1 MTKVSV
7 RRLVRI
13 ALFAAVLCLIAPVR
27 VDIGPVPITL
37 QTLFI
42 ALAGAILG
50 CADGTICLAIYL
62 LMGLCGL
69 PVFAGWTGGF
79 SAFAGPTGGYLLAF
93 PVLATLEGTRR
104 LWAGLLGLAI
114 VDVVGAGWF
123 MILSGSSLG
132 QALMIAVVPFLIKDV
147 LSVIVAH
154 LGAQLIL
161 RRIGASGR

>member
-69 PVFAGWTGGF
+69 PSLPDGRA
-79 SAFAGPTGGYLLAF
+79 AFQLLQGRPAAF
-93 PVLATLEGTRR
+93 CSPFRFWRR
-104 LWAGLLGLAI
+104 SRAR
-114 VDVVGAGWF
+114 V
-123 MILSGSSLG
+123 
-132 QALMIAVVPFLIKDV
+132 
-147 LSVIVAH
+147 
-154 LGAQLIL
+154 
-161 RRIGASGR
+161 ASGRGCSAWRLSMWWARAGL